1 MLTLMKTI
9 LAALLF
15 ASAGASASE
24 TLEQT
29 YAAYGRLIV
38 QPFASAPF
46 PHPHRAEGHR
56 YRDRFFPASEHY
68 SDSTVALFIPKGFR
82 ETTKVDFVVHFHG
95 WNNSVAGT
103 LNTFKLIEQFA
114 ASGRNAVLIVPAG
127 PRNASD
133 SFGGKLEDADGF
145 KRFVEEAMTILRQQ
159 AGFKQSNSAPGQIML
174 SGHSG
179 GYRVISA
186 ILDRGGLSTKV
197 KEVWLFDALYAET
210 DKFLTW
216 WQRERGRLIVIY
228 TEQGGTKS
236 VTEAMMAALKQ
247 CGDSF
252 WQGSERSVSEDELR
266 ANRLIF
272 LHTDLTH
279 NEVLERRS
287 TFGRFLTSSG
297 LAGIRT
303 EESKSGAREAGVVE

>member
-1 MLTLMKTI
+1 MKAI

-15 ASAGASASE
+15 ATTGAWASE

-29 YAAYGRLIV
+29 YAAYGRVIV
-38 QPFASAPF
+38 QPFAAAPF
-46 PHPHRAEGHR
+46 PHPQRAAGHR

-68 SDSTVALFIPKGFR
+68 SDSTVALFIPRGFR
-82 ETTKVDFVVHFHG
+82 ETTNIDLVVHFHG
-95 WNNSVAGT
+95 WDNSVAGT
-103 LNTFKLIEQFA
+103 LETFKLIEQFA
-114 ASGRNAVLIVPAG
+114 ASGRNAVLIVPEG

-145 KRFVEEAMTILRQQ
+145 KRFVEEAMTVLHQQ
-159 AGFKQSNSAPGQIML
+159 AGFQESNSATGRIVL

-179 GYRVISA
+179 GYRVIAA
-186 ILDRGGLSTKV
+186 ILERGGLSSKV

-247 CGDSF
+247 RGDSF

-266 ANRLIF
+266 GNRLIF

-279 NEVLERRS
+279 NEVLERRR

-303 EESKSGAREAGVVE
+303 EESKNGARETGVVE